1 MPRGGPPL
9 IPYPAQLGSD
19 LQLEDAWLTISVSA
33 KVLASTS
40 ATIRRLSL
48 PSVAGRRYHTT
59 PRCWLRLADKFDPTG
74 LGSDASLTTR
84 ATRLLKGRIARQ
96 VWRDYHKHAFARR
109 CYADPSDANLAEQ
122 HRARKQHEDE
132 RTEREELVLARTF
145 LAWRRG
151 MG

>member
-1 MPRGGPPL
+1 MVGWCL
-9 IPYPAQLGSD
+9 HA
-19 LQLEDAWLTISVSA
+19 
-33 KVLASTS
+33 
-40 ATIRRLSL
+40 
-48 PSVAGRRYHTT
+48 VAG
-59 PRCWLRLADKFDPTG
+59 WLAWGVVRSRHHID
-74 LGSDASLTTR
+74 DAISI

-132 RTEREELVLARTF
+132 RTEREELALARTF